1 MPTLDTSKIELF
13 GAAAVSIGGVDVG
26 HTDETGVKLAL
37 TNTIVE
43 AISGKY
49 GQSPVAAFLNGQR
62 GEIEFVLIQTEFDN
76 LERVLPGATKVTD
89 AGNSKLTFGKAAG
102 GKLTGVE
109 LIFTP
114 VLSGQSPKYNLTV
127 PVAVPI
133 GDFELVYSGESHNKW
148 TCKFLVLINEAGGV
162 EGNYMFTF
170 GDASITGDAV
180 APTATVV
187 PADDATGIAIGT
199 TVVWTCSENLDGNTV
214 DLDSVL
220 LIEDPLGA
228 GGGTKV
234 AGGVVLVNAGAST
247 TITLTPDSNLAA
259 STDYAAML
267 NSSIKDLNG
276 NPFVPMITN
285 FQTA

>member
-43 AISGKY
+43 ALAGKY
-49 GQSPVAAFLNGQR
+49 GQSPVAVFLNGQR
-62 GEIEFVLIQTEFDN
+62 AEMEFVLIQTEFAN
-76 LERVLPGATKVTD
+76 LERVLPGASKVTD
-89 AGNSKLTFGKAAG
+89 GGDSKLTFGKAAG
-102 GKLTGVE
+102 GKLTGVQ

-148 TCKFLVLINEAGGV
+148 MCKFLVLINEAGGA
-162 EGNYMFTF
+162 EGSYLFTF

-187 PADDATGIAIGT
+187 PADDAAAVAVGAA
-199 TVVWTCSENLDGNTV
+199 VVWTCSENLDGNTV
-214 DLDSVL
+214 DIDSVIL
-220 LIEDPLGA
+220 LEDPLGA
-228 GGGTKV
+228 GGGSKV
-234 AGGVVLVNAGAST
+234 AGTVVLVNGGAAT
-247 TITLTPDSNLAA
+247 TITLTPASNLSAA
-259 STDYAAML
+259 TDYAAML

-276 NPFVPMITN
+276 NPFVAMVTN
-285 FQTA
+285 FTTA